1 MDKEGVVHIY
11 NGIPLVIK
19 KNEPMPFAAAWMDLE
34 IIIFSEVSHKE
45 KDKYHMILL
54 INGIQNMTQMNLS
67 MKHKRTCEEQT
78 CGGGVEG
85 FYKECGISRCKLLYT
100 EQINNKVMLY
110 RTGNHIKYSIIS
122 LKW

>member
-1 MDKEGVVHIY
+1 MEYHS
-11 NGIPLVIK
+11 VIK
-19 KNEPMPFAAAWMDLE
+19 KNEPMPFAATWMNPE

-67 MKHKRTCEEQT
+67 MKHKRTHGEQT
-78 CGGGVEG
+78 CRGGVEG
-85 FYKECGISRCKLLYT
+85 FYKECGISRCKLLYI
-100 EQINNKVMLY
+100 EWINNKVMLY
-110 RTGNHIKYSIIS
+110 RTGNHIQYSIIS